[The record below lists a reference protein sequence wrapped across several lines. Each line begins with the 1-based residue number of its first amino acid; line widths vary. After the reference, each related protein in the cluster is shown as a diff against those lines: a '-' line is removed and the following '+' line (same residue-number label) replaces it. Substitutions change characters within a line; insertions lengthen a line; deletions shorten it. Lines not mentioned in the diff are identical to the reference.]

1 MLWAARISVVEKILL
16 FLLFGS
22 GIFVTVAGVLRAYY
36 IQSGGDSG
44 GKAHAI
50 WDVREIFVAFI
61 VANAPIIYSSLL
73 LVRQSFKR
81 SKIYASLRNR
91 AQPSPAARWLFS
103 CSTYSR
109 GSESNSQPRGR
120 SAAPSTGPESKTPLS
135 TTTTTTT
142 TAAAAADPE
151 SKTPLSTTTVGR
163 LAATLHWGHTRYN
176 GPLGT
181 HVRRADPPPA
191 MENPEFGIHVTQ
203 GVEVDVQSMRN
214 RASEPKPL
222 VTGAAHSRTDSE
234 TFLFDDL
241 APENSSPASA
251 SHPA

>member
-22 GIFVTVAGVLRAYY
+22 SIFVTVAGILRAYF

-44 GKAHAI
+44 GTAHAI
-50 WDVREIFVAFI
+50 WDIREIFVAFI
-61 VANAPIIYSSLL
+61 VVNDPIIYSSLMV
-73 LVRQSFKR
+73 VRQSFKR
-81 SKIYASLRNR
+81 SKIYASLRTR

-103 CSTYSR
+103 SSTYSR
-109 GSESNSQPRGR
+109 GSESNSQPHGR
-120 SAAPSTGPESKTPLS
+120 SAVPSTRPESKTPLC
-135 TTTTTTT
+135 TTTT
-142 TAAAAADPE
+142 TAA
-151 SKTPLSTTTVGR
+151 GR
-163 LAATLHWGHTRYN
+163 LAATLPWGHTRSN
-176 GPLGT
+176 GQLGT

-203 GVEVDVQSMRN
+203 GVKVDVHSMRN
-214 RASEPKPL
+214 RASEPEPW

-234 TFLFDDL
+234 TQPGSFLFNDL
-241 APENSSPASA
+241 APGKSSPASA